1 MSNVS
6 KIKIG
11 STSYDV
17 ADKTAR
23 DRISALSDNMNNMET
38 TLLDVIDSVS
48 DEIPTVAKGSGT
60 LTNVSD
66 VSIRYSGY
74 SYQRVDKFITLEV
87 NTYVNP
93 DRSIGELTFSVPSF
107 LQPKNQNFGICI
119 SSIGTLCKWEMNGS
133 SLYIRRVESGQW
145 VHETGEEFRF
155 VITYEV

>member
-48 DEIPTVAKGSGT
+48 DEIPTVAKGS
-60 LTNVSD
+60 
-66 VSIRYSGY
+66 
-74 SYQRVDKFITLEV
+74 
-87 NTYVNP
+87 
-93 DRSIGELTFSVPSF
+93 
-107 LQPKNQNFGICI
+107 
-119 SSIGTLCKWEMNGS
+119 
-133 SLYIRRVESGQW
+133 
-145 VHETGEEFRF
+145 
-155 VITYEV
+155 

>member
-38 TLLDVIDSVS
+38 TLFDEIGSIY
-48 DEIPTVAKGSGT
+48 DEIPNVTKGSGT
-60 LTNVSD
+60 LTNTSNL
-66 VSIRYSGY
+66 SIRYSGY
-74 SYQRVDKFITLEV
+74 SYQKIGNIVTLEV
-87 NTYVNP
+87 NTYVNS
-93 DRSIGELTFSVPSF
+93 DRSIGALTFSVPSF